1 MDSASKA
8 LTEKYIADLSLK
20 QVDEKYNTGPK
31 TPLETGVP
39 TTTSWNIQR
48 SKGNK
53 RRKALDY
60 LDVDSNS
67 NSQKQGNLNSQPAL
81 SASFSPNVDNARS
94 K

>member
-31 TPLETGVP
+31 TPLETDVP

-48 SKGNK
+48 NKGNK

-67 NSQKQGNLNSQPAL
+67 NSQKQGNLNSQSAL